1 VALAYEGP
9 ALIGEC
15 LRGGG
20 RRLAVPP
27 LLFRNSSYA
36 ELAETYVWAALLRGL
51 HDLEHRIY
59 SDSVEQ
65 LERVQWCY

>member
-1 VALAYEGP
+1 M
-9 ALIGEC
+9 
-15 LRGGG
+15 
-20 RRLAVPP
+20 AVPP